1 MSPSLR
7 AFLGNPVSV
16 ISALILLSISAAA
29 VLAPMIYPHSP
40 WAMVGPPL
48 QPPMT
53 GAHLLGTDML
63 GRDIAAGLLYGARV
77 SLLIGLVSTVVALT
91 AGITIGALAGFF
103 GGLVD
108 DALMRLTEVFQTIPS
123 LIFAIVLVAILQP
136 SIISIVIAIAIVSWP
151 PVARLVRA
159 EFLSLRSRE
168 YVEAARTLGIPGWRI
183 MAFDILPNAMAPI
196 IVTATLMIA
205 TAILM
210 ESGLSFLGL
219 GDPDLIS
226 WGYQIGAARTMIRTA
241 WWMSFFP
248 GIAIVITV
256 LCLNLLG
263 EALNDALNPR
273 LSRRRSA

>member
-1 MSPSLR
+1 MNPSLR
-7 AFLGNPVSV
+7 AFLRNPVSV
-16 ISALILLSISAAA
+16 LSLLILLTVVAAA
-29 VLAPMIYPHSP
+29 ALAPLVYPHSP

-53 GAHLLGTDML
+53 GTHLLGTDML

-77 SLLIGLVSTVVALT
+77 SLLIGLVSTAVALSL
-91 AGITIGALAGFF
+91 GITIGAVAGYF

-123 LIFAIVLVAILQP
+123 LIFAIVLVAIMQP
-136 SIISIVIAIAIVSWP
+136 SIVSIIIAIAVVSWP

-159 EFLSLRSRE
+159 EFLTLRTRE
-168 YVEAARTLGIPGWRI
+168 YVEASRTLAIPGWRI
-183 MAFDILPNAMAPI
+183 MAGDILPNAMAPI

-219 GDPDLIS
+219 GDPDMIS
-226 WGYQIGAARTMIRTA
+226 WGYQIGVARTMIRTA

-273 LSRRRSA
+273 LSRRRAA

>member
-29 VLAPMIYPHSP
+29 VLAPMLYPHSP

>member
-1 MSPSLR
+1 MNPSLR
-7 AFLGNPVSV
+7 AFLRNPVSV
-16 ISALILLSISAAA
+16 VSLLVLLTITAAA
-29 VLAPMIYPHSP
+29 VLAPLVYPHSP
-40 WAMVGPPL
+40 WAMVGAPF

-53 GAHLLGTDML
+53 GSHLLGTDML

-77 SLLIGLVSTVVALT
+77 SLLIGLVSTAVALSV
-91 AGITIGALAGFF
+91 GITIGAVAGYF

-136 SIISIVIAIAIVSWP
+136 SIVAIVIAIAVVSWP

-168 YVEAARTLGIPGWRI
+168 YVEASRTLGIPGWRI
-183 MAFDILPNAMAPI
+183 MAGDILPNAMAPI

-226 WGYQIGAARTMIRTA
+226 WGYQIGVARTMIRTA